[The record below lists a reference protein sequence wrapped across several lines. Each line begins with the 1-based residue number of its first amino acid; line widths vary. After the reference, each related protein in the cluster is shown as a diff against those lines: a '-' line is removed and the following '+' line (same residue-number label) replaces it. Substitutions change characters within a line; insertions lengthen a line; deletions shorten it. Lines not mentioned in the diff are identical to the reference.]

1 MGSLVLRGRSVSRS
15 GTPTTRNVDRRR
27 QMVHVTLSP
36 EAVARLE
43 TIATERGT
51 SKSGAVEQLIRNAR
65 VRAEH

>member
-1 MGSLVLRGRSVSRS
+1 MS
-15 GTPTTRNVDRRR
+15 GTQPNDKRRR
-27 QMVHVTLSP
+27 RMVTITLSP

-65 VRAEH
+65 VRSEH